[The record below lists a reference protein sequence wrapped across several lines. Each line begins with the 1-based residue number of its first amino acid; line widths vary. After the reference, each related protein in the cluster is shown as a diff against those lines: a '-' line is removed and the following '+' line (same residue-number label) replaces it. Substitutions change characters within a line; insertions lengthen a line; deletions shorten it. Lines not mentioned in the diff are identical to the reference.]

1 MNEFV
6 HNMNLYS
13 KQVPPYP
20 LQNQLT
26 TQIRKSALE
35 KGYTEWT
42 HIWSG
47 QSTRLADTVDAAQL
61 TKILLM
67 MQSKLSIISDKAFE
81 AGYLFLLPCAKV
93 RFEGLVEYFHYC
105 KFLL

>member
-35 KGYTEWT
+35 KGYT
-42 HIWSG
+42 SG
-47 QSTRLADTVDAAQL
+47 PIFGVD
-61 TKILLM
+61 
-67 MQSKLSIISDKAFE
+67 
-81 AGYLFLLPCAKV
+81 KV
-93 RFEGLVEYFHYC
+93 LD
-105 KFLL
+105 